1 MLARLQKIVV
11 LCWLAAAGVWGL
23 VFWRGAPVL
32 AAVGCAVILFG
43 YAAVL
48 ALDAAVLHAT
58 PARLDAPD
66 TSVTPPP
73 RW

>member
-1 MLARLQKIVV
+1 MLARLQKIIV

-23 VFWRGAPVL
+23 AFWRGAPVL

-58 PARLDAPD
+58 LARLDAAP
-66 TSVTPPP
+66 TASSP
-73 RW
+73 